1 MPKPGLKRQV
11 RHLSEQVKT
20 QRSEIHML
28 RAIVGALEQAYREVD
43 EEEIRLTEEDI
54 SQVYF
59 ITLTKTESHKVYALK
74 TTHIAT
80 PQVNISHEHHTTPL

>member
-1 MPKPGLKRQV
+1 MPKPGLKRQI
-11 RHLSEQVKT
+11 RHLSDQVKT

-28 RAIVGALEQAYREVD
+28 RAIVGALEQAYKEVD
-43 EEEIRLTEEDI
+43 DEEIRLTEEDI

-74 TTHIAT
+74 TTHITA
-80 PQVNISHEHHTTPL
+80 PKVNINHEEPTGSV